1 MSNMRPSLQQSRDT
15 FGSSQ
20 QLSQVQKR
28 TVYQPKK
35 VVTAQPVIQLNVMKD
50 KLTSI
55 QSNKQLLE
63 QKISEYENMLKA
75 MQV

>member
-1 MSNMRPSLQQSRDT
+1 MRPSLQQSRDT
-15 FGSSQ
+15 FGSNQ

>member
-1 MSNMRPSLQQSRDT
+1 MRPSLQQSRDT
-15 FGSSQ
+15 FGSNQ

-35 VVTAQPVIQLNVMKD
+35 VVTAQPVIQLNVLKD

>member
-15 FGSSQ
+15 FGSNQ